1 MKDVK
6 DAIIEDNEFE
16 KKVTNCVKKICEVEI
31 YPENELNMASFR
43 DRVVDYF
50 KKKNEV
56 IEKVIRCDIEKDG
69 QRLRLVTLVNIRNGW
84 TGSFNSPE
92 NNYSDLNGIRR
103 ILHGCKDLANC
114 GVPQD
119 EGLE

>member
-1 MKDVK
+1 MRCSDPKETEVSSRKISCWATENKAGEDAGTAAKAVTDAIAAKNVTIDIAKDVK

-69 QRLRLVTLVNIRNGW
+69 
-84 TGSFNSPE
+84 
-92 NNYSDLNGIRR
+92 
-103 ILHGCKDLANC
+103 
-114 GVPQD
+114 
-119 EGLE
+119 